1 MEQNEDV
8 LKPYYKTIRALLQ
21 ARHEKDILRIFR
33 DENMEGVWYNHD
45 NWNGGIDFYQ
55 LQINVSPF
63 IYDNINQDD
72 VRTKLLDLFKQVI
85 PIENIVVG
93 GINIIPDV
101 SVGFEAEDNA
111 TYSNDL
117 KIFVAFVDN
126 PYIYDKDVAIQE
138 FPCLVLLA
146 NDWDDYDMV
155 ASFGLSYYDSQGI
168 RHFIGKVKIIGDVP
182 ANKFGRRYV
191 YKSIESGLFDVGA
204 GKCSLGQTMDYY
216 RQIKNIFGDKYLD
229 VLYALR
235 DCSVFPRF
243 AKDFET
249 NTWLY
254 KKCLLR
260 KDEAERT
267 KREAPYMLN
276 GIDLNDKYSFGYLFK
291 PSYADERIKL
301 HFDFSNNGILPNRL
315 YAIIGKNGV
324 GKTQFIST
332 SPMCIYKKERSCFEP
347 HIPLFSK
354 VIAVS
359 NCPFD
364 HFEIPHETVE
374 FQYVYCG
381 MSVMRNGVKTILSD
395 EDIKDKLHE
404 NLKEIKRCDRL
415 EHLRI
420 ILKPLF
426 SENELDEIVECDSFA
441 KEEFWLAAV
450 DEKYEK
456 FSSGQNTF
464 LYLFSSVI
472 ANIRYDSLL
481 LFDEPETHLHPNAI
495 TLLMTS
501 INLLLEKYESY
512 GIIVTHSPLIIK
524 ELFARNVYIMRRIG
538 NIPSVKRIGMES
550 FGENLTNITEE
561 VFDNKEIT
569 PYYYIVL
576 KRLVDDGMSYE
587 DIIRHIQSENIP
599 VSLNLTILLESLV
612 ESRKNEKD

>member
-1 MEQNEDV
+1 MEQKDD
-8 LKPYYKTIRALLQ
+8 LKPYYKTMRALLQ

-33 DENMEGVWYNHD
+33 DENMEGIWYNHD

-63 IYDNINQDD
+63 VYDKINQDE
-72 VRTKLLDLFKQVI
+72 VRTKLLELFKQVI
-85 PIENIVVG
+85 NTESIVVDG
-93 GINIIPDV
+93 VNIIPEV
-101 SVGFEAEDNA
+101 SVGFETEDDV

-117 KIFVAFVDN
+117 KIFVSYVDN
-126 PYIYDKDVAIQE
+126 PYKYDKYVSVPE
-138 FPCLVLLA
+138 YPCLVLLA
-146 NDWDDYDMV
+146 NSWDDYGVV
-155 ASFGLSYYDSQGI
+155 ASFGLSYYDSQGK
-168 RHFIGKVKIIGDVP
+168 RHFIGKVKIVGDVP
-182 ANKFGRRYV
+182 TDKHERSYV
-191 YKSIESGLFDVGA
+191 YKSIENGRFDIGA
-204 GKCSLGQTMDYY
+204 GKCSLGQCIDYY
-216 RQIKNIFGDKYLD
+216 HQIKNILGDKYLG

-235 DCSVFPRF
+235 DCAVFPKF
-243 AKDFET
+243 SKNFET

-254 KKCLLR
+254 KRCLLR

-267 KREAPYMLN
+267 KREAPYVLN
-276 GIDLNDKYSFGYLFK
+276 DIDLEDKYSFEYLFR
-291 PSYADERIKL
+291 PNYADRSVKL
-301 HFDFSNNGILPNRL
+301 HFDFCNNGIIPNRL

-324 GKTQFIST
+324 GKTQFVST
-332 SPMCIYKKERSCFEP
+332 LPMCIYKKEKTCFEP

-364 HFEIPHETVE
+364 HFEIPHETIE

-381 MSVMRNGVKTILSD
+381 LSVMRNGIKTVLSD
-395 EDIKDKLHE
+395 DDIKDKIHE
-404 NLKEIKRCDRL
+404 NLKEIKKCDRL
-415 EHLRI
+415 RNLRS

-426 SENELDEIVECDSFA
+426 SENELDDIVEYDSFEN
-441 KEEFWLAAV
+441 EEDWMTAV
-450 DEKYEK
+450 DEKYEE
-456 FSSGQNTF
+456 FSSGQNNF

-538 NIPSVKRIGMES
+538 NIPSVKRIGIES

-561 VFDNKEIT
+561 VFDNKDIT
-569 PYYYIVL
+569 PYYYMVL
-576 KRLVDDGMSYE
+576 KKLVDDGLNYE
-587 DIIRHIQSENIP
+587 DIIKQVQSENIP
-599 VSLNLTILLESLV
+599 VSLNLTILLESLIV
-612 ESRKNEKD
+612 SRKNEKD

>member
-85 PIENIVVG
+85 PIENIVVD

-191 YKSIESGLFDVGA
+191 YKSIESGLFYAGA
-204 GKCSLGQTMDYY
+204 GKCSLGQAMDYY

-235 DCSVFPRF
+235 D
-243 AKDFET
+243 
-249 NTWLY
+249 
-254 KKCLLR
+254 
-260 KDEAERT
+260 
-267 KREAPYMLN
+267 
-276 GIDLNDKYSFGYLFK
+276 
-291 PSYADERIKL
+291 
-301 HFDFSNNGILPNRL
+301 
-315 YAIIGKNGV
+315 
-324 GKTQFIST
+324 
-332 SPMCIYKKERSCFEP
+332 
-347 HIPLFSK
+347 
-354 VIAVS
+354 
-359 NCPFD
+359 
-364 HFEIPHETVE
+364 
-374 FQYVYCG
+374 
-381 MSVMRNGVKTILSD
+381 
-395 EDIKDKLHE
+395 
-404 NLKEIKRCDRL
+404 
-415 EHLRI
+415 
-420 ILKPLF
+420 
-426 SENELDEIVECDSFA
+426 
-441 KEEFWLAAV
+441 
-450 DEKYEK
+450 
-456 FSSGQNTF
+456 
-464 LYLFSSVI
+464 
-472 ANIRYDSLL
+472 
-481 LFDEPETHLHPNAI
+481 
-495 TLLMTS
+495 
-501 INLLLEKYESY
+501 
-512 GIIVTHSPLIIK
+512 
-524 ELFARNVYIMRRIG
+524 
-538 NIPSVKRIGMES
+538 
-550 FGENLTNITEE
+550 
-561 VFDNKEIT
+561 
-569 PYYYIVL
+569 
-576 KRLVDDGMSYE
+576 
-587 DIIRHIQSENIP
+587 
-599 VSLNLTILLESLV
+599 
-612 ESRKNEKD
+612 